1 MTYMIELIH
10 PKLGSEDSAKGYSMY
25 IASPSDLFSG
35 TVVEAKGNNIG
46 VEVINGFKIRVRTIP
61 GNYLIT
67 AEFTAIG
74 GMPSGY
80 TLVGAQLINWFEG
93 ET

>member
-1 MTYMIELIH
+1 MIELIH

-25 IASPSDLFSG
+25 IVNPTDLFTG
-35 TVVEAKGNNIG
+35 NVIEAKGNNIG
-46 VEVINGFKIRVRTIP
+46 VEILNGAKIRIRSTP

-74 GMPSGY
+74 GMPSSFTIAGGH
-80 TLVGAQLINWFEG
+80 TINWFEG